1 MRARHLQLLA
11 GITLAGALIRFVT
24 LDVQSYWLDEV
35 ATVNI
40 LHHGFGS
47 MLPAVSAGESTP
59 PLYYAIAWVWA
70 KIFGTGEVGLRSL
83 SALFGT
89 ATIVVA
95 FMLARDVAG
104 RRAGLIAAA
113 LCAFNPLLVWY
124 SQEARSYA
132 LMILLTALSLLALLR
147 ALEDPSP
154 WRLARWSLVAI
165 AAVGTHYYAGFLIGA
180 EALWLLYRGSPRTRA
195 AMAVAPAA
203 IAALGLLPL
212 ALHQRSTGAARF
224 ISESS
229 LAKRLAQVPKQF
241 ATGYQGPLEVVTT
254 VVTLAL
260 VLYGLFRLVTAVPAE
275 RRARALLIAALG
287 LTSVLAATVLAVLGP
302 DYLIARNVIA
312 ALVPLAVVVAAGLS
326 TGRGGMAATAAICA
340 IGLFVVIGVDQNERY
355 QRDDWRG
362 AADFIGRRDQPRA
375 VVVTPA
381 SGALPLLYYLHG
393 GVPTPASGVD
403 VKELVFVGLAARLP
417 GEPPRP
423 PRPPA
428 VGASGFTETR
438 RKQADTYTVVVEKS
452 PVGTH
457 ITPLIGASSLDGRPA
472 KTLYQP

>member
-1 MRARHLQLLA
+1 V
-11 GITLAGALIRFVT
+11 I
-24 LDVQSYWLDEV
+24 
-35 ATVNI
+35 
-40 LHHGFGS
+40 
-47 MLPAVSAGESTP
+47 
-59 PLYYAIAWVWA
+59 
-70 KIFGTGEVGLRSL
+70 
-83 SALFGT
+83 
-89 ATIVVA
+89 
-95 FMLARDVAG
+95 
-104 RRAGLIAAA
+104 
-113 LCAFNPLLVWY
+113 
-124 SQEARSYA
+124 
-132 LMILLTALSLLALLR
+132 
-147 ALEDPSP
+147 
-154 WRLARWSLVAI
+154 
-165 AAVGTHYYAGFLIGA
+165 
-180 EALWLLYRGSPRTRA
+180 
-195 AMAVAPAA
+195 
-203 IAALGLLPL
+203 
-212 ALHQRSTGAARF
+212 
-224 ISESS
+224 
-229 LAKRLAQVPKQF
+229 
-241 ATGYQGPLEVVTT
+241 
-254 VVTLAL
+254 TLAL

-275 RRARALLIAALG
+275 RRARALLVAGLG
-287 LTSVLAATVLAVLGP
+287 LASVLAATVLAVLGP

-312 ALVPLAVVVAAGLS
+312 ALVPLAVAVAAGLS
-326 TGRGGMAATAAICA
+326 VGRSGAAATVAICA
-340 IGLFVVIGVDQNERY
+340 IGLFVVIGVDRNERY

-417 GEPPRP
+417 GEAPQP